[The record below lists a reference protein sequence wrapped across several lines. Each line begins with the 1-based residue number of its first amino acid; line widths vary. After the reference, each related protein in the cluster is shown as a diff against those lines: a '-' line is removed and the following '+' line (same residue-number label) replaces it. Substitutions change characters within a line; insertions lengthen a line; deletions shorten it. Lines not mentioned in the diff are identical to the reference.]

1 MADTANRI
9 PAGIR
14 ICLKHVMRDESLTL
28 EIRYGKV
35 NKKNPVHDF

>member
-1 MADTANRI
+1 MADTASRI

-28 EIRYGKV
+28 EMRYGKA
-35 NKKNPVHDF
+35 NKENSVRDF